1 MGRGTRNEEHKEVS
15 LLCKQ
20 IFERCIFVLMFVY
33 IMMVMFMWSQWVR
46 GGRKGLSRGGISR
59 GYEVERILGQ
69 LSVRTGAGDDIPGSL
84 D

>member
-1 MGRGTRNEEHKEVS
+1 
-15 LLCKQ
+15 
-20 IFERCIFVLMFVY
+20 MFVY